1 MKKFRK
7 IFSAVTTAAMLG
19 MSISSMPVSAEIDPS
34 VYEDFKPVD
43 MGTVQVRKGGI
54 KNLKD
59 TLDFEIIASSADDD
73 SVISLRASELGTF
86 NYVVE
91 GLENGTSKAYVHSL
105 FNSTTYIYTV
115 EVSDQF
121 STDLQLSESEL
132 SLPVNKKDIYNL
144 NITDPYDDSWY
155 NGFKG
160 DSVYD
165 DNAEWTSDNESVV
178 TVQSDGQLTP
188 KSVGTATVTAV
199 LDGITYECK
208 VTVTE
213 PVYQKGDPNMDDNIN
228 LYDVIAIS
236 KHILNIKPFNE
247 SELAL
252 ADYNDD
258 GKVDLYDAI
267 GIAKTLLPQ

>member
-7 IFSAVTTAAMLG
+7 IFPAVTTAAMLL
-19 MSISSMPVSAEIDPS
+19 MSISSVPVSAEIDTS
-34 VYEDFKPVD
+34 DYKPVD
-43 MGTVQVRKGGI
+43 MGIVQVRKGGI
-54 KNLKD
+54 KNLEN
-59 TLDFEIIASSADDD
+59 TLDYEIVGSSAEND
-73 SVISLRASELGTF
+73 SIISLRASELGTF

-91 GLENGTSKAYVHSL
+91 GLENGTSKAYVHSVY
-105 FNSTTYIYTV
+105 NSTTYVYTV

-121 STDLQLSESEL
+121 STDLKLSASEV
-132 SLPVNKKDIYNL
+132 SLPSDIRKDYNL

-165 DNAEWTSDNESVV
+165 DNAEWASDNESVV
-178 TVQSDGQLTP
+178 TVQSDGHLTP
-188 KSVGTATVTAV
+188 KSSGTATVTAV
-199 LDGITYECK
+199 LDGVTYECK
-208 VTVTE
+208 VTVTLTD
-213 PVYQKGDPNMDDNIN
+213 PVCQKGDPNMDDKIN

-267 GIAKTLLPQ
+267 DIAKTLLP

>member
-7 IFSAVTTAAMLG
+7 IFPAVTTAAMLL
-19 MSISSMPVSAEIDPS
+19 MSISSVPVSAEIDTS
-34 VYEDFKPVD
+34 DYKPVD

-54 KNLKD
+54 KNLEN
-59 TLDFEIIASSADDD
+59 TLDYEIVGSSAEDD
-73 SVISLRASELGTF
+73 SIISLRASELGTF

-91 GLENGTSKAYVHSL
+91 GLENGTSKAYVHSVY
-105 FNSTTYIYTV
+105 NSTTYVYTV

-121 STDLQLSESEL
+121 STDLKLSASEV
-132 SLPVNKKDIYNL
+132 SLPSDIRKDYNL

-160 DSVYD
+160 ESIYD

-178 TVQSDGQLTP
+178 TVQSDGHLTP
-188 KSVGTATVTAV
+188 KSSGTATVTAT
-199 LDGITYECK
+199 LDGVTYECK
-208 VTVTE
+208 VTVALTD
-213 PVYQKGDPNMDDNIN
+213 PVYQKGDPNMDDKIN

-236 KHILNIKPFNE
+236 KHILSIKPFNE

-252 ADYNDD
+252 ADYNND

-267 GIAKTLLPQ
+267 DIAKSLLP